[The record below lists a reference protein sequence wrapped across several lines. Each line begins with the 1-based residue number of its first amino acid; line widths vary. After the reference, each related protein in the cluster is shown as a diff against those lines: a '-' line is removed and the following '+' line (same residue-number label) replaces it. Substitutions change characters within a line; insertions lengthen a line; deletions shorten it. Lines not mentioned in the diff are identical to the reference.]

1 MHRILIVDDNP
12 VICQVHGRFLNECGY
27 TTETVQ
33 DGHSAIELIQ
43 KKPDDFD
50 LILMDVDLDDSLNG
64 PETASIILELVH
76 IPILFVSS
84 HTEKDIVEKAESI
97 GSYGYVV
104 KDSGFAVLH
113 ASIKMAFRLHRS
125 KVRELKRKTELEK
138 SEARYRDVIEKV
150 HESIVVFKNSRP
162 VFFNEQAL
170 RTFGYSAEEFISLSL
185 NELVYPDDLSLV
197 EHRHQERVAGHI
209 KDEPYVT
216 RWMDND
222 GKIIYIRINPKR
234 VAWGDGYASLGILED
249 ITEQK
254 QLRDALR
261 RSEQLLGVAADNLNG
276 ILYIVNQ
283 DLNFILA
290 RGNGLRKLRLYPE
303 LVTGNSLERVFA
315 DREDREEFVNY
326 HKKVLETA
334 GSVFF
339 ESEYRGFRFETALTP
354 VWNDDQTVTGVV
366 GVSMDMT
373 ERLKSEQE
381 KEEIH
386 TQLKERIKELQCI
399 YDVVMVLSKEES
411 AGERFSK
418 LVNTIPRGWYYP
430 DDTCCSIVF
439 DGITY
444 YSDSYTETRWCLSED
459 ITVSG
464 QVRGEVRV
472 YYKSE
477 HPPKDEGPFLN
488 EERQLL
494 IAIAANTGMQLEKNE
509 AGKELEATLAYNQQL
524 LRELQ
529 HRAKNSFA
537 MISGMIQLMK
547 AENPDADTKLLE
559 TLEYR
564 VNAMAELYSL
574 LYRSG
579 STDQVNIGQYL
590 DQIIRTIPVD
600 KSGVTIEA
608 DIEPVQV
615 PFDLA
620 MDIGLIVT
628 ELITNSLKHAF
639 NGQQKG
645 LIQICCGFTQSG
657 LIIGVSDN
665 GKGLPDDF
673 NPGRT
678 ETFGLK
684 LASSLAK
691 KSGGSFEIR
700 SDQGAHFTL
709 KILTNMQS

>member
-1 MHRILIVDDNP
+1 MNRILIVDDNP

-27 TTETVQ
+27 ATEAVN
-33 DGHSAIELIQ
+33 DGYSAIERVQ
-43 KKPDDFD
+43 NDPGYFH
-50 LILMDVDLDDSLNG
+50 LILMDIDLDDRLNG
-64 PETASIILELVH
+64 PETAAVILEIVT

-113 ASIKMAFRLHRS
+113 ASIKMAFRLHESRES
-125 KVRELKRKTELEK
+125 ERQRQNELKK

-150 HESIVVFKNSRP
+150 HEAIVVFQNSRP

-170 RTFGYSAEEFISLSL
+170 NAFGYNADQFSSVSLESL
-185 NELVYPDDLSLV
+185 VHPDDLSLV
-197 EHRHQERVAGHI
+197 EHRHQDRVAGLI
-209 KDEPYVT
+209 KDEPYVA
-216 RWMDND
+216 RFLNSNGDVRH
-222 GKIIYIRINPKR
+222 IRINPKR
-234 VAWGDGYASLGILED
+234 VVWGDGYASLGILED

-261 RSEQLLGVAADNLNG
+261 RNEQLLGVAADNLNG

-303 LVTGNSLERVFA
+303 LFTGNSLERVFA

-334 GSVFF
+334 ESVFF

-366 GVSMDMT
+366 GVSMDLT

-386 TQLKERIKELQCI
+386 AQLKERVKELQCI
-399 YDVVMVLSKEES
+399 YDIVMILSKEES

-444 YSDSYTETRWCLSED
+444 YSDSFTETEWCLSED
-459 ITVSG
+459 VTVNR
-464 QVRGEVRV
+464 QVRGEIRV

-477 HPPKDEGPFLN
+477 HPPKDEGPFFN
-488 EERQLL
+488 EERNL
-494 IAIAANTGMQLEKNE
+494 ITAIAANIGLQLEKNE

-559 TLEYR
+559 TLESR

-579 STDQVNIGQYL
+579 STDQVNIGQ
-590 DQIIRTIPVD
+590 
-600 KSGVTIEA
+600 
-608 DIEPVQV
+608 
-615 PFDLA
+615 
-620 MDIGLIVT
+620 
-628 ELITNSLKHAF
+628 
-639 NGQQKG
+639 
-645 LIQICCGFTQSG
+645 
-657 LIIGVSDN
+657 
-665 GKGLPDDF
+665 
-673 NPGRT
+673 
-678 ETFGLK
+678 
-684 LASSLAK
+684 
-691 KSGGSFEIR
+691 
-700 SDQGAHFTL
+700 
-709 KILTNMQS
+709 